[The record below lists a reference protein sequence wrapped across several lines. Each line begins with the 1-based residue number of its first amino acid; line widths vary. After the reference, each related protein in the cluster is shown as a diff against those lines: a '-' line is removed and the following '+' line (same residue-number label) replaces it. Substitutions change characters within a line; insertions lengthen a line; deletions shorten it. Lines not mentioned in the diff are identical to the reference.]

1 MVRVNTRTIP
11 FLTVVLILIVLV
23 VLAVVLIVLVL
34 VVVLVAVLILI
45 LVLVLVVH
53 EFYLLFFY
61 GLAATVVCP
70 NVQDLSLAR
79 KIRLTSRPAVIAAVI
94 PPAVDF
100 KPPVNM
106 PIKPFWF
113 TASLTPLARE

>member
-1 MVRVNTRTIP
+1 MVRVLTRTIP
-11 FLTVVLILIVLV
+11 FLAVVLVLIVLV

-34 VVVLVAVLILI
+34 IVLVAVLILI

-53 EFYLLFFY
+53 DFYLLFFY

-106 PIKPFWF
+106 PIKPSWF